1 MSKLLINNP
10 IKKKPFFSIITVAKN
25 DEKNIEKTIKSVTQQ
40 SFTNYEYLIVDGKSS
55 DQTIAKIR
63 KFKKKIN
70 ILISE
75 EDDGIYYAMNKG
87 IKFANGEIIVFI
99 NSGDLFTKNALE
111 IVYNKFKKNKQ
122 IDCVFGTVLRH
133 YTQKSIL
140 KSGFN
145 LKKLIYNFDFATA
158 HSTGF
163 FLKKKLYNLLNNF
176 NTKYKCSADYDIY
189 YKILLKLKLN
199 ADSTS
204 KKQLVGI
211 VASGGFS
218 SKISFFKHLKEETQI
233 RSDNNQNIFLIS
245 IIFLNALIKHFFKK
259 KFIIFLKF
267 LRNKL
272 SKAMLIMLR

>member
-40 SFTNYEYLIVDGKSS
+40 SFTNYEYIIVDGKSS
-55 DQTIAKIR
+55 DQTITKIR